1 MIDHS
6 KRWQIKMFGLG
17 KSKTIGKIHNAKVT
31 LNNKN
36 ITFPLMVFQ
45 HFHPNCLVLGNF
57 FYYFKVT
64 IDYELKL
71 IDLNQIDVVIKLIL
85 RKKYV
90 NLSRLK

>member
-1 MIDHS
+1 MIDS

-45 HFHPNCLVLGNF
+45 HFHPNCLVLGNDF
-57 FYYFKVT
+57 SDHFKVI
-64 IDYELKL
+64 IDYQSKPVHF
-71 IDLNQIDVVIKLIL
+71 N
-85 RKKYV
+85 
-90 NLSRLK
+90 